1 MMEPTAAPIRVFND
15 ARLILLSKRIMQTAM
30 IAPTAAEIHGSL
42 LMGWRKYPEAT
53 RIPVNIKRIMT
64 TSVCMTPE
72 SYHGLCGTSLKTKGK
87 GERRKRGQKEK
98 GKRVKGE

>member
-1 MMEPTAAPIRVFND
+1 MEPTAAPISVFSE
-15 ARLILLSKRIMQTAM
+15 ARLILLSKRIMQIAM
-30 IAPTAAEIHGSL
+30 IAPAAAEIHGSL

-72 SYHGLCGTSLKTKGK
+72 SYHGLFGPSLKTALNKGK
-87 GERRKRGQKEK
+87 G
-98 GKRVKGE
+98 

>member
-1 MMEPTAAPIRVFND
+1 MEPTAAPISVFRE
-15 ARLILLSKRIMQTAM
+15 ARLILLSKRIMQIAM
-30 IAPTAAEIHGSL
+30 IAPAAAEIHGSL

-72 SYHGLCGTSLKTKGK
+72 SYHGLSGSSLKTALS
-87 GERRKRGQKEK
+87 K
-98 GKRVKGE
+98 GKRERGNRGRVKW